1 MNTSAIP
8 PLAEVPSRE
17 DNDSEATTG
26 IAGYSEA
33 NVSVTAGVGVSDA
46 LMTRMTLRLLPH
58 SQWRSSEWP
67 DMAKPP
73 LTLLM
78 ELAPRS
84 DSLRSISSGQR
95 SFAIAEPTADR
106 Q

>member
-1 MNTSAIP
+1 MP
-8 PLAEVPSRE
+8 QEPSRE

-58 SQWRSSEWP
+58 SQ
-67 DMAKPP
+67 
-73 LTLLM
+73 
-78 ELAPRS
+78 
-84 DSLRSISSGQR
+84 
-95 SFAIAEPTADR
+95 
-106 Q
+106 